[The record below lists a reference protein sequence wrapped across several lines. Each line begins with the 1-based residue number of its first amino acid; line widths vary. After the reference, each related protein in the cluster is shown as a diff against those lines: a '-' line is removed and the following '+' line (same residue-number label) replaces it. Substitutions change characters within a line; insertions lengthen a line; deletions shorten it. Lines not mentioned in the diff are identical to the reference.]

1 MPQPRTVA
9 PLTLGR
15 DTNNDAFLAATKD
28 FTLEDVVPLLRS
40 LAADPDSAA
49 AAEAVIQANAA
60 TICVDSLEAGIEAIE
75 AATAQLDGV
84 EEDVKVLI
92 AKTETFTTEASDPA
106 KVIRQ
111 VGDILR
117 ILDPMVPK
125 LRAAGR
131 AGAGIGCAA
140 SPLGRVEGF
149 EGQEF
154 SGAALASFDSVA
166 KLEET
171 LADSKFVRLTDN
183 GRKQLKK
190 ASKFIST
197 LSTFQEDLQPV
208 VEGFKN
214 ICNADKSYNLNS
226 IKALGDL
233 MVKLSD
239 QFGEVNGGRG
249 RQYVDNVVV
258 GRLLI
263 FFIDLPYRRI
273 TINRY

>member
-60 TICVDSLEAGIEAIE
+60 TICVDSLDAGIEAIE

-171 LADSKFVRLTDN
+171 LADSRFVRLTDN

-214 ICNADKSYNLNS
+214 ICNADKTYNLNS

-258 GRLLI
+258 GRLLNL
-263 FFIDLPYRRI
+263 FL
-273 TINRY
+273 